1 MAFPARGHR
10 SDGVFCC
17 TECYLWTG
25 ADGCWLRAGH
35 GRHWLGVFDCADETV
50 WVGGC
55 MALKAVFIAFE
66 RDGSEAKE
74 LNVALGKV
82 RERLASETA
91 RIINVETIPP
101 TTFLGFQVQ
110 AGGLRV
116 WYEPAVDLAQA
127 GSETR
132 PEGDAKALHA
142 SVKSARET
150 FAELKQAAQL
160 EELVAE
166 ASSVAEL
173 LWSRANRQGQPGF
186 PAGETL
192 DAMRRAAFVI
202 DQLLAQVKVVD
213 PANRR
218 EALTLLADGLCRIR
232 EAAFDAPAHAVDVA
246 NVLHNVP
253 GLLSGEDR
261 AGEGYLVELLRKGRS
276 LIDDIS
282 WRKSA

>member
-1 MAFPARGHR
+1 
-10 SDGVFCC
+10 
-17 TECYLWTG
+17 
-25 ADGCWLRAGH
+25 
-35 GRHWLGVFDCADETV
+35 
-50 WVGGC
+50 
-55 MALKAVFIAFE
+55 MALKTVFIAFE

-82 RERLASETA
+82 RERMASEMV
-91 RIINVETIPP
+91 RIINVETVPP

-116 WYEPAVDLAQA
+116 WYDTAVDHVQA
-127 GSETR
+127 GSGKQ
-132 PEGDAKALHA
+132 PEGDAKAFHA
-142 SVKSARET
+142 SVKSTRET
-150 FAELKQAAQL
+150 IAELKQAAQL
-160 EELVAE
+160 EELVTE

-173 LWSRANRQGQPGF
+173 LWSRVNRQGQPGI

-192 DAMRRAAFVI
+192 DAMRSAACVI
-202 DQLLAQVKVVD
+202 DQLLGQVKVVD
-213 PANRR
+213 LANRR
-218 EALTLLADGLCRIR
+218 EALILLVDGLCRIR

-282 WRKSA
+282 WRKSAQ